1 MSEMHEMGL
10 SWPHLHALSESVK
23 NVFSKIACIKNHI
36 GNQFSKIRI
45 VYSKWQKQLIHLL
58 KIELYSIKNLYE
70 MLSVIPNVN
79 FTEFDSS
86 SYIVATILLF
96 VIFSLWLIMQ
106 IQPIFSWKKDIF
118 LLNLTWF
125 LGQRIFHMFH
135 LPLRNWCK
143 INWVK
148 LCVFINQ
155 FEKHLL
161 LNETNKF
168 DFQFWHFSWSQMRSK
183 VNFDKLLFFM

>member
-1 MSEMHEMGL
+1 MHEMGL
-10 SWPHLHALSESVK
+10 SWPHLHALNESVK
-23 NVFSKIACIKNHI
+23 SVFSKIACIMNHI
-36 GNQFSKIRI
+36 RNQFSKIRI
-45 VYSKWQKQLIHLL
+45 VLSKWQKQLINLL

-86 SYIVATILLF
+86 SYIVATISLF
-96 VIFSLWLIMQ
+96 SILSLWLIMQ

-118 LLNLTWF
+118 WLNLMWF
-125 LGQRIFHMFH
+125 LGQRIFHMFD

-143 INWVK
+143 INCLK

-155 FEKHLL
+155 FEEHLF
-161 LNETNKF
+161 LNGTNKF
-168 DFQFWHFSWSQMRSK
+168 NFQFWHFSCSQMRSE
-183 VNFDKLLFFM
+183 VNFDTLLFFM